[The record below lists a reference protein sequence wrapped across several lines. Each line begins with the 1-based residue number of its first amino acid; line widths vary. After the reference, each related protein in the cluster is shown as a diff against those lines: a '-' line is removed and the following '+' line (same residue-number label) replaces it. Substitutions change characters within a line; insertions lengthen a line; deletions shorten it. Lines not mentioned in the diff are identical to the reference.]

1 MQRIFLDEA
10 KPSMVLAA
18 AVKDEQNNVLFLRG
32 AELKGHPF
40 QEGETRQQRLS

>member
-18 AVKDEQNNVLFLRG
+18 AVKDERNNVISLE
-32 AELKGHPF
+32 A
-40 QEGETRQQRLS
+40 QN